1 MVRPLPLAAILF
13 LPALSSAQSLPG
25 MWLSDT
31 LSVPCPNDS
40 TQTIRTF
47 QGWEA
52 YQTQNDL
59 WDGPRDTVHCID
71 LWVPQGNYI
80 NSMIQFDQ
88 GDIGHPVFLRAK
100 LDSATVIAL
109 DSNTIYAM
117 SAEPYFSSGLP
128 DTSTCPG
135 GPCTSMLVAVS
146 VPDSAGTG
154 QVLRWHDGP
163 YEIDGYPPIDLCVP
177 TERFPNNAL
186 REVVLSFKPAT
197 GGSGQSVQIFPPT
210 ILDQAFNYGVA
221 QLTEAAMPAYQSG
234 QYQYY
239 LPGFFSPS
247 YLVMYE
253 DSTYPDLAHPSYL
266 DLSPSPNV
274 AVASTVT
281 LTLEAY
287 STMVF
292 QPYTQLRGGLVAG
305 SDSVRHDLVFVNSGD
320 LCMSNQ
326 FVEVVFD
333 NGSSYVHAGGHVDM
347 NGRYACFAF
356 RNGSTLKLE
365 DGTRFDYGQSG
376 SGILAL
382 RSGCTVDIGRDAL
395 LVMHNMID
403 IKEELGVTTHRN
415 IELTLRDG
423 ARLVFAPGSKV
434 HNANSIGQACK
445 LVVRLDG
452 GSIDISGLSPED
464 REKVVVIELPPTDL
478 PSPLLTGNVLSDV
491 GTLQLAMREA
501 GTADILVTD
510 MLGRVMMSW
519 QQALGEGNNAVPFAR
534 GGLASGQYLLAVRYK
549 DQERV
554 ERFVRP

>member
-1 MVRPLPLAAILF
+1 MVRHLPFTAILF
-13 LPALSSAQSLPG
+13 FPVLSSAQSLPG
-25 MWLSDT
+25 MWLPDT

-40 TQTIRTF
+40 SQTIRTF
-47 QGWEA
+47 QGWEG
-52 YQTQNDL
+52 YQTLNDL
-59 WDGPRDTVHCID
+59 WDGPRDTAHCID

-80 NSMIQFDQ
+80 TPMIQFDQ
-88 GDIGHPVFLRAK
+88 ADIGHPVFLRAK
-100 LDSATVIAL
+100 LDSTTAIAL
-109 DSNTIYAM
+109 DSNTIYSM

-135 GPCTSMLVAVS
+135 GPCTGMLVAVR

-154 QVLRWHDGP
+154 HVLRWHDGP
-163 YEIDGYPPIDLCVP
+163 YEIDGYPPIDMCVP

-186 REVVLSFKPAT
+186 REVVLSFRPAT
-197 GGSGQSVQIFPPT
+197 SGSGQSVQFFPPT
-210 ILDQAFNYGVA
+210 IADQAFNNGVA
-221 QLTEAAMPAYQSG
+221 KLTEAGMPAYQSG

-253 DSTYPDLAHPSYL
+253 DSTYPDVAHPSYL

-281 LTLEAY
+281 LTLEEY

-326 FVEVVFD
+326 IVELVFGE
-333 NGSSYVHAGGHVDM
+333 GSSYVHAGGHVDM

-356 RNGSTLKLE
+356 RNGSTLKVA
-365 DGTRFDYGQSG
+365 DGTRFDYGKSG

-395 LVMHNMID
+395 LVINNMID
-403 IKEELGVTTHRN
+403 IKEDLGVTVHRD
-415 IELTLRDG
+415 IELTLRSG
-423 ARLVFAPGSKV
+423 AQLVFAPGSRV
-434 HNANSIGQACK
+434 HNANSIGQACN

-464 REKVVVIELPPTDL
+464 REKVVVIHLPTTDL
-478 PSPLLTGNVLSDV
+478 PSPLLTGNVLSGD

-510 MLGRVMMSW
+510 MLGHVAMRW
-519 QQALGEGNNAVPFAR
+519 QQVLGEGNNSVPFAC
-534 GGLASGQYLLAVRYK
+534 GGLASGQYLLAVRYQ
-549 DQERV
+549 DQERI
-554 ERFVRP
+554 ERFIRP